1 MPLSFIMGII
11 FERFINMIEMECVT
25 KPAVTFGKVV
35 FKQEIVDEL
44 IEEVERLRNTGN
56 NAGNKLVGQLHNDER
71 SDQVSL
77 DFNTDVGKM
86 WKKLMNGI
94 GDKYLT
100 DMIGRMAKS
109 ECFEAWT
116 NHAYAGDYNPFHTH
130 GCQTY
135 AGLSAFMWLKNPEC
149 VEEAWDE
156 WVSKLPEDAPKIP
169 NLNNASG
176 VIDGWTQC
184 VWNTT
189 CNQDTMALHPP
200 GQEWF
205 KPTVGHLWIFPNW
218 LHHQVYP
225 FFGPGERLSI
235 AMNWNVHDSD
245 EQLLLGKSEE
255 QKKEFYEFQERR
267 KKEKQILDKAKEDGL
282 WEK

>member
-1 MPLSFIMGII
+1 
-11 FERFINMIEMECVT
+11 
-25 KPAVTFGKVV
+25 
-35 FKQEIVDEL
+35 
-44 IEEVERLRNTGN
+44 
-56 NAGNKLVGQLHNDER
+56 
-71 SDQVSL
+71 
-77 DFNTDVGKM
+77 
-86 WKKLMNGI
+86 
-94 GDKYLT
+94 
-100 DMIGRMAKS
+100 
-109 ECFEAWT
+109 
-116 NHAYAGDYNPFHTH
+116 
-130 GCQTY
+130 
-135 AGLSAFMWLKNPEC
+135 MWLKNPEC
-149 VEEAWDE
+149 IEEAWDE
-156 WVSKLPEDAPKIP
+156 WVSELPEDAPKIP

-189 CNQDTMALHPP
+189 CNQDTLALHPP
-200 GQEWF
+200 GQEWC

-267 KKEKQILDKAKEDGL
+267 KKEKQILDKAKEDGF

>member
-1 MPLSFIMGII
+1 
-11 FERFINMIEMECVT
+11 MIEMEQHV
-25 KPAVTFGKVV
+25 KPAVIFGKVI
-35 FKQEIVDEL
+35 FSQEVVDEL
-44 IEEVERLRNTGN
+44 IEEVERLRNIGN
-56 NAGNKLVGQLHNDER
+56 NAGDKLVGQLHNDEK
-71 SDQVSL
+71 SNQVSL
-77 DFNTDVGKM
+77 DFESDTGKM
-86 WKKLMNGI
+86 WKKLMDGI

-100 DMIGRMAKS
+100 DMIGRMSKS
-109 ECFEAWT
+109 DCFEAWT

-130 GCQTY
+130 GCHTY

-149 VEEAWDE
+149 IEEAWDE
-156 WVSKLPEDAPKIP
+156 WVSELPDDAPRIP

-176 VIDGWTQC
+176 VIDGWTQAT
-184 VWNTT
+184 WSTA
-189 CNQDTMALHPP
+189 CNQDTLTLHPQ

-255 QKKEFYEFQERR
+255 QKKEFYEFQAKR
-267 KKEKQILDKAKEDGL
+267 KKEKEILEKAKEEGFWD
-282 WEK
+282 K